1 MKKRV
6 LLPVLAGAL
15 ALTVVSCDCKQKASL
30 KTDLDSVSY
39 AIGVNTGLSYKQNL
53 ESFPGG
59 TANVDDMIAGFANA
73 LKGTETVMTQEEA
86 INIIQNYFQNAE
98 KKEADKN
105 KTDGQTFLDENA
117 KKDGVVT
124 TPSGL
129 QYQVVTQG
137 NGQVPVDG
145 DKVKVHYT
153 GKLLNGEVFDS
164 SVERGE
170 PAEFGV
176 NQVIAGW
183 TEALNLMTVGS
194 KYILYIPSDLAYGE
208 RGAGQKIHA
217 TSTLVFDVELLAVE
231 NHAAA
236 TPAPAPTQ

>member
-1 MKKRV
+1 MKKR
-6 LLPVLAGAL
+6 LIMPLLAGAF
-15 ALTVVSCDCKQKASL
+15 AMTVSSCGDCKQTASL
-30 KTDLDSVSY
+30 KTDIDSVSY

-59 TANVDDMIAGFANA
+59 KANVDDMIAGFANA
-73 LKGTETVMTQEEA
+73 LRGSETAMTQEEA

-98 KKEADKN
+98 KKEADTNKQEGEAFLEKN
-105 KTDGQTFLDENA
+105 KKESGII
-117 KKDGVVT
+117 T
-124 TPSGL
+124 TESGL
-129 QYQVVTQG
+129 QYKVENAG
-137 NGQVPVDG
+137 NGIKPEDG

-176 NQVIAGW
+176 NQVIPGW
-183 TEALNLMTVGS
+183 TEALKLMPVGS

-208 RGAGQKIHA
+208 RGAGPKIKA
-217 TSTLVFDVELLAVE
+217 NSTLVFEVELLDVE
-231 NHAAA
+231 KANQPAAA
-236 TPAPAPTQ
+236 KPKK

>member
-6 LLPVLAGAL
+6 LLPVIAGAI
-15 ALTVVSCDCKQKASL
+15 ALTFTSCDCNQKASL
-30 KTDLDSVSY
+30 KTDIDSVSY

-73 LKGTETVMTQEEA
+73 LKGTESAMTQEEA

-98 KKEADKN
+98 QKEAEKN
-105 KTDGQTFLDENA
+105 KQEGQAFLEENG
-117 KKDGVVT
+117 KKKGIIT
-124 TPSGL
+124 TASGL
-129 QYQVVTQG
+129 QYKVETQG

-176 NQVIAGW
+176 NQVITGW
-183 TEALNLMTVGS
+183 TEALKLMPVGS

-208 RGAGQKIHA
+208 RGAGQKIKSN
-217 TSTLVFDVELLAVE
+217 STLVFEVELLGVE
-231 NHAAA
+231 NDK
-236 TPAPAPTQ
+236 TKK